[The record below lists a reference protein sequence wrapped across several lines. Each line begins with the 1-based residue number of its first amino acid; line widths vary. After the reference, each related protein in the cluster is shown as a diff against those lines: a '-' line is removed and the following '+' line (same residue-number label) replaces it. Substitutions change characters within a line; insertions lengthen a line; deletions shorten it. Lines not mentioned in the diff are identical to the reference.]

1 MTSSEQEEEEEHLQ
15 TLAWRLRRT
24 AGPAGA
30 AWPHTACGAAACSM
44 HLDLHRTCRVRI
56 SLYNLYIHGSPLAL
70 NWTLRKRDYLC
81 RIGCVL
87 TVLTWTH
94 VGCILLE
101 ATSGGPGL
109 DEDRTG
115 VVAYAPPA

>member
-1 MTSSEQEEEEEHLQ
+1 VSKRKRKNTYRRSRGVC
-15 TLAWRLRRT
+15 AALRALPVPHGRIRH
-24 AGPAGA
+24 AGRPRAPCIWICIAHA
-30 AWPHTACGAAACSM
+30 AYEF
-44 HLDLHRTCRVRI
+44 R
-56 SLYNLYIHGSPLAL
+56 YIHGSPLAL